1 MKLRFLVDGLFQC
14 FCLRKA
20 IKKSP
25 LLPFFFFF
33 LKVTW
38 GIYWELLLGYAHIHH
53 VHFVTEL
60 AGQQSSGLVG
70 LPCKFRPLQ
79 LAASGSFSRGS
90 EISGL
95 PAIHPTVSPQAPI
108 RDRTVQMSFIPHP
121 ALPPSSQSR
130 LSPCSQLIPC
140 WALRASSPQP
150 FASRAH
156 VTSVIIS
163 MQGWTTIHAN
173 SCASKNPCFIRLK

>member
-1 MKLRFLVDGLFQC
+1 M
-14 FCLRKA
+14 
-20 IKKSP
+20 
-25 LLPFFFFF
+25 
-33 LKVTW
+33 
-38 GIYWELLLGYAHIHH
+38 GYAHIRH

-79 LAASGSFSRGS
+79 LVTSGSFSRDS
-90 EISGL
+90 EIPGL
-95 PAIHPTVSPQAPI
+95 PAIHPTVSPQTPI
-108 RDRTVQMSFIPHP
+108 RDRTVQMPFIPHP

-130 LSPCSQLIPC
+130 LSPSSQHLPR
-140 WALRASSPQP
+140 WALRASFLQP

-163 MQGWTTIHAN
+163 MQGWTTIQAN
-173 SCASKNPCFIRLK
+173 FCASKNPCFICLK